1 MSITLS
7 LRYTDEEPTM
17 HLNMYILPALIACS
31 LSVLIGIYVFYKN
44 PKNIQNRVFVLFV
57 SFVIAFSIGEAM
69 LRLSSNSEA
78 GLFWG
83 RIAYLGAIFAPLTLL
98 HLSFVFPRER
108 TMFARN
114 KYTLSGL
121 YIVGI
126 GLLCIFNLIISIQD
140 VQSSGWGYRV
150 VFGSRFYFIGIW
162 LLITSSFGVFNFL
175 RSYTQSKTVVERKQV
190 AHVFYGAFIV
200 IILTFGTNIIPPV
213 FGVIIFPLS
222 SISLSIFAIFVGG
235 AILKY
240 NLFRFKSM
248 VEPNVEGEKAGPK
261 KYKLES
267 NKNYIVQEESG
278 ERGYEIFIDQIT
290 HGISGLCITKYPP
303 QSIRD
308 NYSLKRTPLLWFT
321 FEQSDKEAAINPKKL
336 NAELIPQ
343 IEDFVK
349 KGKRTMVYMDCF
361 DQITLV
367 KGFENTQILIKDI
380 KNICQEH
387 HSILLLSVDP
397 KMFEEKQLPILEKGF
412 LEVK

>member
-1 MSITLS
+1 M
-7 LRYTDEEPTM
+7 Y
-17 HLNMYILPALIACS
+17 LNLYGLPAVLSCI

-44 PKNIQNRVFVLFV
+44 PKNIQNRIFILFIL
-57 SFVIAFSIGEAM
+57 SVIAFSIGEVM
-69 LRLSSNSEA
+69 LRFSSNGEE
-78 GLFWG
+78 GLLWG

-108 TMFARN
+108 TIFARN
-114 KYTLSGL
+114 KYLLLGM
-121 YIVGI
+121 YVAGI
-126 GLLCIFNLIISIQD
+126 LLFCIFNLIISMQD
-140 VQSSGWGYRV
+140 VQLSKWGYRV
-150 VFGSRFYFIGIW
+150 VVGSRFYFVVIW
-162 LLITSSFGVFNFL
+162 LLITSSFGAFNFL
-175 RSYTQSKTVVERKQV
+175 RSYIQSKNVIERKQV
-190 AHVFYGAFIV
+190 KHVFYGAFII
-200 IILTFGTNIIPPV
+200 IILTFGSNILPPA
-213 FGVIIFPLS
+213 FNIDMFPLGS
-222 SISLSIFAIFVGG
+222 LSLSIFAIFVGA

-240 NLFRFKSM
+240 NLFLFKSM
-248 VEPNVEGEKAGPK
+248 IEPVLEEKKAGPR

-278 ERGYEIFIDQIT
+278 ERGYEIFTDQIT

-321 FEQSDKEAAINPKKL
+321 FKQSDKEATINPKKL

-367 KGFENTQILIKDI
+367 KGFENTLTLINDI
-380 KNICQEH
+380 RNICQENN
-387 HSILLLSVDP
+387 SILLLSVNP
-397 KMFEEKQLPILEKGF
+397 KMFEEKQLSILEKEF
-412 LEVK
+412 SEVK